1 MHACRVFTAVH
12 RSTRNRGCLSYCRF
26 SERVVHQAV
35 PHCPPTSIQGSDCYA
50 SLSVSTEQ
58 LIVTYFRQ
66 TRTTAVILISTFLHA
81 LGFFAGT
88 YYLPVYFQVIGSSA
102 TIAGVR

>member
-1 MHACRVFTAVH
+1 MRAGSSPQCIAPLAIGVVCLIAASVNELFTK
-12 RSTRNRGCLSYCRF
+12 RSPI
-26 SERVVHQAV
+26 V
-35 PHCPPTSIQGSDCYA
+35 PPRLFKVSDCYA
-50 SLSVSTEQ
+50 SLSMSTEQ